1 MEKLYV
7 IARKDLPSGLLCAQ
21 AIHAAVDFQHWH
33 RKEAEAWHRD
43 SNTVVVLETPDQESL
58 RGLILRLEQELVS
71 LTVFTEPDLDDA
83 VTSIAFISSGNIK
96 WLRDL
101 PLAFS
106 S

>member
-1 MEKLYV
+1 MDKLYV
-7 IARKDLPSGLLCAQ
+7 IARKDLPPGLLCAQ
-21 AIHAAVDFQHWH
+21 AIHAAVDFQYQHQESAGSWH
-33 RKEAEAWHRD
+33 QG

-58 RGLILRLEQELVS
+58 RGIILRLEHELLPV
-71 LTVFTEPDLDDA
+71 TVFTEPDLGNE
-83 VTSIAFISSGNIK
+83 VTSIAFITSGDIR